1 MYRQMQQQQEQD
13 TVFNKLRRSLYLIVS
28 ISLLTHTISV
38 TYSVMAFREI
48 SVGFI
53 SIIVSASV
61 CFFVSSSHLTIYGI
75 SILGCLYLSM
85 LRPYYEMR
93 QLCYIVAL
101 SGAMNL
107 PLWKMIHSVGS
118 IFHCLPGRIH
128 ASMVLGIALIVLSKV
143 QSDLFSFS
151 HWQSKISRL
160 SFQHLINLP

>member
-1 MYRQMQQQQEQD
+1 MD
-13 TVFNKLRRSLYLIVS
+13 TPLNKIRRSLYLIGS

-38 TYSVMAFREI
+38 TYSVMAFRQM

-53 SIIVSASV
+53 SIIVSSVV
-61 CFFVSSSHLTIYGI
+61 CFFISSSHLTIYGI

-101 SGAMNL
+101 SGAMNF
-107 PLWKMIHSVGS
+107 PLWRMIHSVGS

-143 QSDLFSFS
+143 YYVIIQFFPLA
-151 HWQSKISRL
+151 I
-160 SFQHLINLP
+160 

>member
-1 MYRQMQQQQEQD
+1 
-13 TVFNKLRRSLYLIVS
+13 
-28 ISLLTHTISV
+28 
-38 TYSVMAFREI
+38 MAFREE

-53 SIIVSASV
+53 SIIVSSVV
-61 CFFVSSSHLTIYGI
+61 CFFISSSHLTIYGI

-101 SGAMNL
+101 GGLINF

-128 ASMVLGIALIVLSKV
+128 ASMVLGIALIVLTKV
-143 QSDLFSFS
+143 F
-151 HWQSKISRL
+151 L
-160 SFQHLINLP
+160 S